1 MPYRAQV
8 NGQVEDMNRTLLSM
22 LKTLPEKQKTTWK
35 DSLNKLVHAYN
46 CTKREATGYAPFY
59 LMFGR
64 TPRLPAGL
72 IFDLDKNSET
82 VDYPTYVSEWQR
94 TKNSMTGKHTA
105 WYHNMAIVSLFEIRR
120 KEGDQRSFV
129 QIGKNRCTSLR
140 NEKQTVPSIG

>member
-22 LKTLPEKQKTTWK
+22 LQTLPEKQKTTWK

-46 CTKREATGYAPFY
+46 CTKRKAAGYGAFY

-64 TPRLPAGL
+64 TPRLPTGL

-82 VDYPTYVSEWQR
+82 VDYPTYVSE
-94 TKNSMTGKHTA
+94 
-105 WYHNMAIVSLFEIRR
+105 
-120 KEGDQRSFV
+120 
-129 QIGKNRCTSLR
+129 
-140 NEKQTVPSIG
+140 